1 MNAVTRLGL
10 PPTKRLQDYRI
21 WDSYF
26 TPSHGHPGRDGS
38 ARLIAEIQRSL
49 PAIEKGRFERLCY
62 FAHVGIGTTADPRFE
77 ELARSR
83 PQVILKPLQRWPEL
97 LLGMIQLNPND
108 VRKSLD
114 ALNRW
119 LRDGP
124 MLGVY
129 FAGSGPAA
137 LTCTH
142 RNFDPLIERIA
153 ELRGVVMQHTWF
165 KTGGKQGPGESTPA
179 ELAQLAARHPQQKFL
194 CAHAGGEWQRG
205 IRAVRD
211 SPNVLVETS
220 GFDAAAGFIDM
231 AVRELGAE
239 RVVFGS
245 HLPSR
250 SLGTE
255 LGKIVGA
262 DISEQAKRMILGANF
277 RGLLRPI
284 LEIKGAPKLKTRGS
298 R

>member
-1 MNAVTRLGL
+1 MNTDLQLGL
-10 PPTKRLQDYRI
+10 PSVRQLKEYRI

-26 TPSHGHPGRDGS
+26 TPAFGHPGRDGS
-38 ARLIAEIQRSL
+38 SRLFDDLDRSL
-49 PAIEKGRFERLCY
+49 SAVRVGQFEKLCI
-62 FAHVGIGTTADPRFE
+62 FPHVGIGTTTDADYE
-77 ELARSR
+77 ALVRSSPEIVLR
-83 PQVILKPLQRWPEL
+83 ALQRWPEM
-97 LLGMIQLNPND
+97 LLGMIQLNAND
-108 VRKSLD
+108 VPLSLD

-129 FAGSGPAA
+129 FPGGGPGA

-142 RNFDPLIERIA
+142 RNFDPLVERIN
-153 ELRGVVMQHTWF
+153 ELNGVIMQHTWF

-179 ELAQLAARHPQQKFL
+179 ELAILAARHPEQTFI
-194 CAHAGGEWQRG
+194 CAHAGGEWQQG
-205 IRAVRD
+205 IRAVRN
-211 SPNVLVETS
+211 STNVVVETS
-220 GFDAAAGFIDM
+220 GFDATAGFIEM

-239 RVVFGS
+239 RIIFGS

-262 DISEQAKRMILGANF
+262 DVSHADRKLILGENY
-277 RGLLRPI
+277 RRILKPI
-284 LEIKGAPKLKTRGS
+284 LS
-298 R
+298 